1 MGGIFWG
8 SKNEEMKKSQNNL
21 QYIVSYYFTQER
33 IPQKNKNP
41 FIMCQQVQEDKKIK
55 NLPLITFKYDKNNL
69 KYLKYDY
76 RQFNIIQMI
85 MLTPDIFVSL
95 TEEGLQ
101 LWYDNNGIQKIT
113 TQFLDKIKTNNNS
126 EMTNLELKKFSDDL
140 FYLTFKICQKQNN
153 NNINVNLLN
162 NFNKINDLIGLQFIL
177 FSAKKIIT
185 EGKFLEIFSTN
196 KIKFATCINESQIL
210 TIGDEIKIMDIFD
223 KKILKTDK
231 NCEILNYP
239 ITFACYLVQDLI
251 LISSKFKKYSVIYS
265 ANNLNIIYEINDF
278 IELAFNL
285 GNDKIIIVGNYIKE
299 IIFLPDVEILSLSQ
313 YETDIFGSFKNKTFY
328 PINDSTFLFI
338 NHKNRKLK
346 EIVLNQN
353 NELIIKNEI
362 LCPLDTLNFCP
373 FSMNNIQNK
382 ESSNSSFAFY
392 CALFICKEQT
402 YYLKNENLMELS
414 FSDNSFSSFYSSTKR
429 LFLSY
434 FENNYIEI
442 TNHIEGIVNP
452 EKKREIRREVTD
464 IYLPFISLSS
474 SGESNLSFA
483 TIKNKN
489 LNELDVHLNLFDQ
502 EIKTELINKENKAE
516 IIIISIVKK
525 SLIHIVKINQNIVK
539 SKEEN
544 FNFGNNAKN
553 LGIVN
558 LGDYLAFIY
567 FDKKAIIINVYD
579 SFENQ
584 VNPIDTF
591 LFPFDIIY
599 AYNHEGEIILVSN
612 EEAFLFDI
620 NSKNVEKKIEFN
632 FEVSLKYNEVN
643 IVQIQSEVFIL
654 TNGLNYA
661 IFDINKFELISD
673 ISEYNLIIN
682 TFLFYNRLPDKFEVI
697 KKDLRSD
704 INIQIYREEVPKDKQ
719 KIKYLSNGRLFVSY
733 YPNKFFIFDNN

>member
-1 MGGIFWG
+1 MGGIFG
-8 SKNEEMKKSQNNL
+8 NSNQDMKKAQNNL
-21 QYIVSYYFTQER
+21 HYIVSYYFTQER
-33 IPQKNKNP
+33 QPQKNKNP
-41 FIMCQQVQEDKKIK
+41 FIMCQQVQEDKKLK
-55 NLPLITFKYDKNNL
+55 NFPLISFKCDKNNL
-69 KYLKYDY
+69 KYIKYDY

-95 TEEGLQ
+95 TEEGIQ

-126 EMTNLELKKFSDDL
+126 EMTNLELKKFNNDL
-140 FYLTFKICQKQNN
+140 FYITFKMSQKQN

-177 FSAKKIIT
+177 FSANKIIT
-185 EGKFLEIFSTN
+185 EEKFIEILSTN
-196 KIKFATCINESQIL
+196 KMKFATCINESQIL

-265 ANNLNIIYEINDF
+265 ANNLSIIYEINDY
-278 IELAFNL
+278 IELTFNL
-285 GNDKIIIVGNYIKE
+285 GNDKIIIVGNYVKE

-382 ESSNSSFAFY
+382 ESSNSSFTFY

-442 TNHIEGIVNP
+442 TSHIEGIVNP

-483 TIKNKN
+483 TLKNKN

-516 IIIISIVKK
+516 IFIISIIKK

-632 FEVSLKYNEVN
+632 FEVSLKNNEVN
-643 IVQIQSEVFIL
+643 IAPIQSEIFIL
-654 TNGLNYA
+654 TNGLNYV
-661 IFDINKFELISD
+661 IFDINKFEIVLD
-673 ISEYNLIIN
+673 IGEYNLTIN
-682 TFLFYNRLPDKFEVI
+682 TFLLYNRLPDKFEVI

-719 KIKYLSNGRLFVSY
+719 KIKYLPNGRLFVSY

>member
-1 MGGIFWG
+1 MGGLLG
-8 SKNEEMKKSQNNL
+8 NSNQEMKKAQNNL
-21 QYIVSYYFTQER
+21 HYIVSYYFTQER
-33 IPQKNKNP
+33 QPQKNKNP

-55 NLPLITFKYDKNNL
+55 NFPLITFKYNKNNL
-69 KYLKYDY
+69 NYTKYDY

-85 MLTPDIFVSL
+85 MLTPNIFISL

-101 LWYDNNGIQKIT
+101 LWYENNGIQKIT
-113 TQFLDKIKTNNNS
+113 TQFFDKIKKNNNS
-126 EMTNLELKKFSDDL
+126 EMDNLELKKFNNDL
-140 FYLTFKICQKQNN
+140 FYLTFNVNQKQNN
-153 NNINVNLLN
+153 NININLLN
-162 NFNKINDLIGLQFIL
+162 NFCKINDLIGLQFIL
-177 FSAKKIIT
+177 FSANKIIT
-185 EGKFLEIFSTN
+185 EGKFLEIFSIN
-196 KIKFATCINESQIL
+196 KIKFAFCINESQIL
-210 TIGDEIKIMDIFD
+210 TIGDGIKIMNAFD
-223 KKILKTDK
+223 KKILKEDK
-231 NCEILNYP
+231 DCEILNYP
-239 ITFACYLVQDLI
+239 ITFACYLIQDLI
-251 LISSKFKKYSVIYS
+251 LISSKLKKYSVIYS
-265 ANNLNIIYEINDF
+265 ANNLNTIYEINDF

-299 IIFLPDVEILSLSQ
+299 IIFLPDIEILSLNQ

-373 FSMNNIQNK
+373 FSMNNYENNQI
-382 ESSNSSFAFY
+382 SNSSSTFY

-402 YYLKNENLMELS
+402 YYLKNENLMDLS

-442 TNHIEGIVNP
+442 TNHIEALVNP
-452 EKKREIRREVTD
+452 EKTREIRREVTD

-474 SGESNLSFA
+474 SGESNLSLA
-483 TIKNKN
+483 MIKNKT
-489 LNELDVHLNLFDQ
+489 LNELDVHLNLFDH
-502 EIKTELINKENKAE
+502 EIKTELINSQNKGE
-516 IIIISIVKK
+516 IFIISIIKK
-525 SLIHIVKINQNIVK
+525 SLIYIVKLNQNIIK

-544 FNFGNNAKN
+544 FNFGNNTKN

-567 FDKKAIIINVYD
+567 FDKKAIIINVND

-591 LFPFDIIY
+591 LFPFDIVY
-599 AYNHEGEIILVSN
+599 AYNYKGEIILVSN
-612 EEAFLFDI
+612 DEAFLFDY
-620 NSKNVEKKIEFN
+620 NSKNVDKKIEFN
-632 FEVSLKYNEVN
+632 FEVSLKYNDVN
-643 IVQIQSEVFIL
+643 IAQIQSDIFIL
-654 TNGLNYA
+654 TNGLNYF
-661 IFDINKFELISD
+661 IFDINKFEIIFD
-673 ISEYNLIIN
+673 ISEYHLIIN
-682 TFLFYNRLPDKFEVI
+682 TFLLYNRLPDKFEVV

-704 INIQIYREEVPKDKQ
+704 INIQIYREEVPKNKQ
-719 KIKYLSNGRLFVSY
+719 KIQYLSNGRLFVSF
-733 YPNKFFIFDNN
+733 YPNKFFIFENN

>member
-1 MGGIFWG
+1 
-8 SKNEEMKKSQNNL
+8 
-21 QYIVSYYFTQER
+21 
-33 IPQKNKNP
+33 
-41 FIMCQQVQEDKKIK
+41 MCQQVQEDKKIK
-55 NLPLITFKYDKNNL
+55 NLPLISFKCDKNNL
-69 KYLKYDY
+69 KYIKYDY

-95 TEEGLQ
+95 TEEGIQ

-126 EMTNLELKKFSDDL
+126 EITNLELKKFNNDL
-140 FYLTFKICQKQNN
+140 FYITFKMSQKQN

-177 FSAKKIIT
+177 FSANKIIT
-185 EGKFLEIFSTN
+185 EGKFIEILSIN
-196 KIKFATCINESQIL
+196 KMKFATCINESQIL
-210 TIGDEIKIMDIFD
+210 TIGDDIKIMDIFD

-265 ANNLNIIYEINDF
+265 ANNLSIIYEINDF

-285 GNDKIIIVGNYIKE
+285 GNDKIIIVGNYVKE

-382 ESSNSSFAFY
+382 ESSNSSFTFY

-442 TNHIEGIVNP
+442 TSHIEGIVNP

-483 TIKNKN
+483 TLKNKN

-516 IIIISIVKK
+516 IFIISMIKK

-632 FEVSLKYNEVN
+632 FEVSLKNNEVN
-643 IVQIQSEVFIL
+643 IAPIQSEIFIL
-654 TNGLNYA
+654 TNGLNYV
-661 IFDINKFELISD
+661 IFDINKFEIVLD
-673 ISEYNLIIN
+673 IGEYNLTIN
-682 TFLFYNRLPDKFEVI
+682 TFLLYNRLPDKFEVI

-719 KIKYLSNGRLFVSY
+719 KIKYLTNGRLFVSY

>member
-1 MGGIFWG
+1 MGGLFG
-8 SKNEEMKKSQNNL
+8 NSNQEMKKAQNNL
-21 QYIVSYYFTQER
+21 HYIVSYYFTQER
-33 IPQKNKNP
+33 QPQKNKNP

-55 NLPLITFKYDKNNL
+55 NFPLITFKYNKNNL
-69 KYLKYDY
+69 NYTKYDY

-85 MLTPDIFVSL
+85 MLTPNIFISL

-113 TQFLDKIKTNNNS
+113 TQFFDKIKNNNNS
-126 EMTNLELKKFSDDL
+126 EMANLELKKYNNDL
-140 FYLTFKICQKQNN
+140 FYLTFNVNQKQNN
-153 NNINVNLLN
+153 NININLLN
-162 NFNKINDLIGLQFIL
+162 NFSKINDLIGLQFIL
-177 FSAKKIIT
+177 FSANKIIT
-185 EGKFLEIFSTN
+185 EGKFLEIFSIN
-196 KIKFATCINESQIL
+196 KIKFAFCINESQIL
-210 TIGDEIKIMDIFD
+210 TIGDGIKIMNVFD
-223 KKILKTDK
+223 KKILKEDK
-231 NCEILNYP
+231 DCEILNYP
-239 ITFACYLVQDLI
+239 ITFACYLIQDLI
-251 LISSKFKKYSVIYS
+251 LISSKLKKYSVIYS
-265 ANNLNIIYEINDF
+265 ANNLNTIYEMNDF

-299 IIFLPDVEILSLSQ
+299 IIFLPDIEILSLNQ

-373 FSMNNIQNK
+373 FSMNNYENNQI
-382 ESSNSSFAFY
+382 SNSSSTFY

-402 YYLKNENLMELS
+402 YYLKNENLMDLS

-442 TNHIEGIVNP
+442 TNHIEALVNP
-452 EKKREIRREVTD
+452 EKTREIRREVTD

-474 SGESNLSFA
+474 SGESNLSLA
-483 TIKNKN
+483 MIKNKT

-502 EIKTELINKENKAE
+502 EIKTELINSQNKGE
-516 IIIISIVKK
+516 IFIISIIKK
-525 SLIHIVKINQNIVK
+525 SLIYIVKLNQNIIK

-544 FNFGNNAKN
+544 FNFGNNTKN

-567 FDKKAIIINVYD
+567 FDKKAIIINVND

-591 LFPFDIIY
+591 LFPFDIVY
-599 AYNHEGEIILVSN
+599 AYNYKGEIILVSN
-612 EEAFLFDI
+612 DEAFLFDY
-620 NSKNVEKKIEFN
+620 NSKNVDKKIEFN
-632 FEVSLKYNEVN
+632 FEVSLKYNDVN
-643 IVQIQSEVFIL
+643 IAQIQSDIFIL
-654 TNGLNYA
+654 TNGLNYF
-661 IFDINKFELISD
+661 IFDINKFEIIFD
-673 ISEYNLIIN
+673 ISEYHLIIN
-682 TFLFYNRLPDKFEVI
+682 TFLLYNRLPDKFEVV

-704 INIQIYREEVPKDKQ
+704 INIQIYREEVPKNKQ
-719 KIKYLSNGRLFVSY
+719 KIKYLSNGRLFVSF
-733 YPNKFFIFDNN
+733 YPNKFFIFENN